1 VQAKGAIAAPVEITD
16 IHILTRDD
24 LHVLAQ
30 PRPQNVVQTL
40 RDSHHRL
47 ARAVA
52 MGLSNAEAAAVTG
65 YSVNRVSM
73 FRQDPAFKELVAHK
87 RAMIDTE
94 WAVDADPVIT
104 IMRDNAL
111 KAQAMLSDKLD
122 VAMEKDEF
130 LPTRDLLGIAEL
142 GLDRT
147 GYGKVNKNV
156 NVNLDFA
163 KTLEDAVKRSASVRS
178 VRTIETSAPLKP
190 QSAPSVVPNS
200 TLRTEPS
207 PMRIAASSPILRRL

>member
-1 VQAKGAIAAPVEITD
+1 HDRSLQDEVQHQAQDAAPSRHRVQHHHRRLHRPIQPSDAQGASGPQEILTVSRYRVQAKGAIAAPVEITD

-52 MGLSNAEAAAVTG
+52 MGLSNAEAVVVTG
-65 YSVNRVSM
+65 YSINRVSM

-94 WAVDADPVIT
+94 WAVDA
-104 IMRDNAL
+104 
-111 KAQAMLSDKLD
+111 
-122 VAMEKDEF
+122 
-130 LPTRDLLGIAEL
+130 
-142 GLDRT
+142 
-147 GYGKVNKNV
+147 
-156 NVNLDFA
+156 
-163 KTLEDAVKRSASVRS
+163 
-178 VRTIETSAPLKP
+178 
-190 QSAPSVVPNS
+190 
-200 TLRTEPS
+200 
-207 PMRIAASSPILRRL
+207 